1 MTSRS
6 IKDPESNEIQIMQ
19 IVPGKPRKKK
29 PRRDGGDGGGLT
41 INSLMDAVT
50 ILLTFL
56 LVSINMDPFSI
67 KQNQFLMLAKSSVD
81 GEPKDSLAITVTK
94 KEITVDA
101 RRAVPVECLTSTNS
115 QCRTDDEF
123 QRPDNTY
130 HIAKE
135 WKEDSSDASFL
146 LVELKKALEEQIEVA
161 KELHIRNARPGEYN
175 SMATIIC
182 DKDIPYQIIAQ
193 VVHTIGSAGVEQMR
207 FAVIRDSSR

>member
-1 MTSRS
+1 MATNVENAADAQV
-6 IKDPESNEIQIMQ
+6 KKF
-19 IVPGKPRKKK
+19 VPKKK
-29 PRRDGGDGGGLT
+29 RRASDEPGGLS

-67 KQNQFLMLAKSSVD
+67 KQNQYLMLAKSSVS

-94 KEITVDA
+94 KEITVDSK
-101 RRAVPVECLTSTNS
+101 RAVPVECMTSSNT
-115 QCRTDDEF
+115 QCRSDDEYG
-123 QRPDNTY
+123 RADNSY
-130 HIAKE
+130 AIDKI
-135 WKEDSSDASFL
+135 WKEDASDSSFL
-146 LVELKKALEEQIEVA
+146 LVELKKTLESQIETA
-161 KELHIRNARPGEYN
+161 KELHIRNGRPGEYK

-193 VVHTIGSAGVEQMR
+193 VVHTIGSAGIEQMR

>member
-1 MTSRS
+1 MATNVENAADAPV
-6 IKDPESNEIQIMQ
+6 KKF
-19 IVPGKPRKKK
+19 VPKKQ
-29 PRRDGGDGGGLT
+29 RRAADEPGGLT

-67 KQNQFLMLAKSSVD
+67 KQNQYLMLAKSSVS

-94 KEITVDA
+94 KEITVDSK
-101 RRAVPVECLTSTNS
+101 RTVPVECMTATNT
-115 QCRTDDEF
+115 QCRSDDEYG
-123 QRPDNTY
+123 RTDNSY
-130 HIAKE
+130 AIDKI
-135 WKEDSSDASFL
+135 WKEDASDSSFL
-146 LVELKKALEEQIEVA
+146 LVELKKTLESQIETA
-161 KELHIRNARPGEYN
+161 KELHIRNGRPGEYK

-193 VVHTIGSAGVEQMR
+193 VVHTIGSAGIEQMR